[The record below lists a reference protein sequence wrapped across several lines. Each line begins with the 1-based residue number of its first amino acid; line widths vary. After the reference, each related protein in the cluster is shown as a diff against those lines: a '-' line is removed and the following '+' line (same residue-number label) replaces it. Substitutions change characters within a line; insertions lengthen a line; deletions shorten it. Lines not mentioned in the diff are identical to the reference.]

1 MKDPS
6 NTSAIL
12 LAGGKSSRMGTSKA
26 ELDFHGVSLLQYQVE
41 KLRRL
46 GIEDIVVSGKATTME
61 GVPFV
66 PDVYPDRGPLG
77 GIHAGLLAIK
87 NASALVISV
96 DCPLIPAPFLQKLI
110 AAHESG
116 ITLAAR
122 DGVTEPLIG
131 VYDKALAG
139 LCQEILQG
147 ERTSVRRLHDAVG
160 LSTVDYEG
168 DRRLLSGCNTP
179 EEYREILAYERD
191 PL

>member
-1 MKDPS
+1 MKDLS

-41 KLRRL
+41 KLRL
-46 GIEDIVVSGKATTME
+46 QGIEDIVVSGKPAAVE
-61 GVPFV
+61 GVQFV
-66 PDVYPDRGPLG
+66 SDVYPDRGPLG

-87 NASALVISV
+87 NPAALVLSV
-96 DCPLIPAPFLQKLI
+96 DCPLIPERFLRKLI
-110 AAHESG
+110 RAHTGGVSVAAH
-116 ITLAAR
+116 
-122 DGVTEPLIG
+122 DGMIEPLIG

-139 LCQEILQG
+139 LCKEILLS

-160 LSTVDYEG
+160 ISILAYEG

-179 EEYREILAYERD
+179 EEYRELLAYKEK
-191 PL
+191 L